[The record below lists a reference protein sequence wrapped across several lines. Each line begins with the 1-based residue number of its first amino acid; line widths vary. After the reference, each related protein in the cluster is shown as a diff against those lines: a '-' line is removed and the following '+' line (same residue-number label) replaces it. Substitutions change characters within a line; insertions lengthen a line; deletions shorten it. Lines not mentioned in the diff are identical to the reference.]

1 MMIRRQTRTITIS
14 FALVL
19 GLMLIMMLYDLSRM
33 SIMQSKLDAI
43 TKEHNIKSELMMRM
57 RHGIY
62 ERQVSLRNIMLM
74 NDPFDRDNGKE
85 IFNSHALSILDARKQ
100 FESMKLN
107 SEEKNL
113 LDEIKKIMVV
123 AYAAQLDLINA
134 SIYDFNKKI
143 TQAELQYAFESQEIF
158 SSLLSKMIAI
168 QKRATKNAVAD
179 AEQSYKDAK
188 KSVFVLGGSALLTGI
203 FVAIFIIKLTRRQ
216 THDINKAMAELEASH
231 ESLEERVNVRTQQ
244 LIRARDEALAFN
256 KAKDIFLANMSHEL
270 RTPLNIIVGY
280 SELLEDVANEDNYKK
295 IIPDLVK
302 IQNAANYQ
310 LSLVS
315 SILDISKI
323 EEGKLEI
330 NPVDFGVKDFVN
342 EIAAVA
348 QPLMLKNNNN
358 FTVVV
363 ENNIGNMYSDNIR
376 IRQILLNLLSNA
388 AKFTEQ
394 GNISLEVTKN
404 NKHNEISFEV
414 KDSGIGMPLSYM
426 KEIFN
431 KFTQEDSSTTRK
443 YGGSGL
449 GLSISKQLS
458 QMLKGDITVVSEKE
472 KGSCFTLSLPVK
484 YEG

>member
-1 MMIRRQTRTITIS
+1 
-14 FALVL
+14 
-19 GLMLIMMLYDLSRM
+19 ML
-33 SIMQSKLDAI
+33 
-43 TKEHNIKSELMMRM
+43 RM

-74 NDPFDRDNGKE
+74 NDPFDRDKGKE

-143 TQAELQYAFESQEIF
+143 TPAELQSAFETQEKF
-158 SSLLSKMIAI
+158 SALLSKMIAI
-168 QKRATKNAVAD
+168 QKRETKNAVID
-179 AEQSYKDAK
+179 AEQSYQAAK
-188 KSVFVLGGSALLTGI
+188 KSVYLLGGSALLIGI

-216 THDINKAMAELEASH
+216 TQDINKAMSELESSR
-231 ESLEERVNVRTQQ
+231 ESLEERVNIRTQQ
-244 LIRARDEALAFN
+244 LIQARDQALAFN
-256 KAKDIFLANMSHEL
+256 KSKDIFLANMSHEL

-280 SELLEDVANEDNYKK
+280 SELLEDMANEDDYKK
-295 IIPDLVK
+295 IIPELVK

-310 LSLVS
+310 LSLVN

-323 EEGKLEI
+323 EEGKLDI
-330 NPVDFGVKDFVN
+330 NPVDFNIKAFIDEV
-342 EIAAVA
+342 AAVA
-348 QPLMLKNNNN
+348 QPLMIKNNNK
-358 FTVVV
+358 FSVVV
-363 ENNIGNMYSDNIR
+363 ENDIGDMYSDNIR
-376 IRQILLNLLSNA
+376 IRQVLLNLLSNA

-394 GNISLEVTKN
+394 GNISLTVTKN
-404 NKHNEISFEV
+404 TKHNEINFEV

-458 QMLKGDITVVSEKE
+458 ELLKGDIAVISEKE